1 MNVIITPSCP
11 ICLKNYSCT
20 VIPKMFFPCGHGA
33 CSKCM
38 IQYKEHKEDEE
49 LTCPLCRQEIK
60 AEFENYELQ
69 EITNKVNTD
78 ELSYWSRRLVEAVE
92 LPGVSI
98 TINDQI
104 KSMSKSLFTRL
115 VYKDE
120 IRMLENAEE
129 ILWTIDEKQKVKMLS
144 NTFIKALLR
153 SDMESKEALN
163 WITVLNVPTN
173 VENVLLANVHKF
185 YKAKQFLTEIDG
197 EWLLDAFSE

>member
-1 MNVIITPSCP
+1 M
-11 ICLKNYSCT
+11 
-20 VIPKMFFPCGHGA
+20 
-33 CSKCM
+33 
-38 IQYKEHKEDEE
+38 
-49 LTCPLCRQEIK
+49 
-60 AEFENYELQ
+60 
-69 EITNKVNTD
+69 NTD
-78 ELSYWSRRLVEAVE
+78 ELSYWSRRLTEAVD

-104 KSMSKSLFTRL
+104 KSMSKTLFTRL

-129 ILWTIDEKQKVKMLS
+129 ILWTIDEKQKVRMLS

-153 SDMESKEALN
+153 SDIESKEALN

-185 YKAKQFLTEIDG
+185 YKAKKFLTEIDG